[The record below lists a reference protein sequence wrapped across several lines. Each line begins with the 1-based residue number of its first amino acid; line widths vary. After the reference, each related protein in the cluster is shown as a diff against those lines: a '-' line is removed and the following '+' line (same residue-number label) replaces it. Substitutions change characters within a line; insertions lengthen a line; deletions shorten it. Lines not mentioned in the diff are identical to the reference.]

1 MKEMIYSKE
10 RKLEMLQDK
19 KYKGYR
25 YIILSLGTHPTAY
38 IEIPK
43 GHKLWGQ
50 DYDDININVH
60 GGLTYADHNLMG
72 IDSENW
78 YIGWDY
84 AHAGDYYG
92 AYGFTRND
100 KKWTTKEIENECE
113 LAIAELV
120 YKYDHDDEEKD
131 IPLIPDDE
139 LWIINKKM
147 GVSKTAEDNNTYGV
161 DRDTAINYNFKELK
175 EKINQIIIEFN
186 EYRMEHK

>member
-1 MKEMIYSKE
+1 MKEMKYEKD
-10 RKLEMLQDK
+10 RKLEVLQDK
-19 KYKGYR
+19 KCKGYR

-43 GHKLWGQ
+43 GHHLCGW
-50 DYDDININVH
+50 DCDDIDIDVH
-60 GGLTYADHNLMG
+60 GGLTYARHELMG

-100 KKWTTKEIENECE
+100 KKWTTKEIENECRDAINE
-113 LAIAELV
+113 LID
-120 YKYDHDDEEKD
+120 KYDQEKDTD

-139 LWIINKKM
+139 LWVIGGI
-147 GVSKTAEDNNTYGV
+147 SRAEQ
-161 DRDTAINYNFKELK
+161 INYNFKVLK
-175 EKINQIIIEFN
+175 EKINQIITEFN
-186 EYRMEHK
+186 EYRKEDK

>member
-1 MKEMIYSKE
+1 MKEMKYE
-10 RKLEMLQDK
+10 NDRKLEILQDK

-25 YIILSLGTHPTAY
+25 YIILSLGTRPTAY

-43 GHKLWGQ
+43 GHHLCGW
-50 DYDDININVH
+50 DCDDIDIDVH

-100 KKWTTKEIENECE
+100 KKWTTKEIENECRRAINE
-113 LAIAELV
+113 LID
-120 YKYDHDDEEKD
+120 KYDQEKDID
-131 IPLIPDDE
+131 IPLIPEDE
-139 LWIINKKM
+139 LHKFNVPEDVWEELS
-147 GVSKTAEDNNTYGV
+147 VFYKTKEEKLD
-161 DRDTAINYNFKELK
+161 YNFKVLQEKLNELIK
-175 EKINQIIIEFN
+175 EFN
-186 EYRMEHK
+186 EYRKEDK

>member
-1 MKEMIYSKE
+1 MKEMKYEKD
-10 RKLEMLQDK
+10 RKLEVLQDK

-43 GHKLWGQ
+43 SHHLCGW
-50 DYDDININVH
+50 DCDDIDINVH
-60 GGLTYADHNLMG
+60 GGLTYSDHNLMG

-100 KKWTTKEIENECE
+100 KKWTTKEIENECRRAINE
-113 LAIAELV
+113 LID
-120 YKYDHDDEEKD
+120 KYDQEKDID
-131 IPLIPDDE
+131 IPLIPEDE
-139 LWIINKKM
+139 LYEFDMKNKTLDLDKL
-147 GVSKTAEDNNTYGV
+147 
-161 DRDTAINYNFKELK
+161 NYNFKILH
-175 EKINQIIIEFN
+175 EKLNQLITEFN
-186 EYRMEHK
+186 EFRKEDK